1 MDDHILDNVSFSDS
15 FCAEHLSQSRWDTV
29 VIGAGVAGTSFAIR
43 AARQH
48 RNVLLVDSA
57 PFPRDK
63 VCGGCLNAR
72 AQRELSELGLL
83 EDLHRRGAVTIGTMK
98 IRIGRQDV
106 SWRIADM
113 LSVRRSTLDAMLAHK
128 AIKHGASFY
137 HSVRASLIPC
147 LPPSSEGT
155 RKVLLKH
162 EKTNESV
169 VVSADF
175 VVVAAGLSRSPLP
188 REESWSCHTEADSRI
203 GVHCLISRDSL
214 SSLDMELGCDD
225 RQTLLMCVGEHGY
238 VGICETDGNRIDIAA
253 AIDPKAIRRVG
264 SISKVVAQI
273 VRPQSHRL
281 AQCLEQQ
288 TWHATP
294 KLTRFSFDLARNRV
308 FLLGDATGYVEP
320 FTGEGMSWAMLA
332 AKKLWEITQSIQT
345 LEPSDCQERDW
356 NLWNQQQCKTK
367 RSVSRWVSRRARNT
381 QSAKWVIT
389 ALDWFP
395 AFRNRII
402 MKATQ

>member
-1 MDDHILDNVSFSDS
+1 MDDHILDNVSFPDS

-106 SWRIADM
+106 SWRIPDM

-214 SSLDMELGCDD
+214 FSLDMELGCDD